1 MKKILLAW
9 MLLASLLL
17 AQKITQIKF
26 VGLAHLSPSMAK
38 EVAGIRVGDPMDP
51 ELIDDSIKNFYEQG
65 YFKDVWV
72 EKKGGTLI
80 YHFDEKPAIANVQI
94 KGYGSGDD
102 GKKLLE
108 GIGLKKGDLYD
119 ESKIERAK
127 KTLNEKLEAKGSYD
141 SVVEVSVKDVGENA
155 KSVVFDVNKG
165 EKIKIKKLN
174 FIGAKELSKSELE
187 TGIVNQERDL
197 LGWIPFYFHS
207 GEVKVDQLEYDA
219 YRVKETYMK
228 HGYLDAQVSKPLLR
242 VDYSSYSAE
251 VDYQIKEG
259 PQYRISQVS
268 VSQSVPGLNTEEL
281 TSKIKLK
288 SGRIFSISK
297 MRKDMK
303 MLEEAAGNL
312 GYAYAKASPNMHKDP
327 EKKTVSIQYQLKA
340 GNKVTIND
348 VLISGNDTTKDRV
361 IRRYIY
367 LAPGDLF
374 NATDL
379 KDSKSAL
386 GRTGFFEA
394 VDIQSQRVSD
404 DKINLL
410 VKVKETSTGTIS
422 AGGGYGSYE
431 GLMVN
436 ASISDKNL
444 FGTGLNTTLG
454 FELSKI
460 SKNYN
465 LSFVN
470 PRVWDS
476 MYSLGLSLYKR
487 EYEYNY
493 ETSDGYKVDTL
504 GGSLNAGREFMR
516 HFYGSIGVGYVDNQ
530 SVYSESYLNNSLSN
544 FYNDQYKKASGF
556 ASLKFDNTDDYYL
569 PREGFIAAA
578 NAEFAQMDGDLTP
591 ENAVGQYTTDINGDP
606 IYGRGYDAFDSFT
619 KVNARFGAY
628 YGINDWIDYDAIF
641 RFKARYTKIISQDD
655 QYIPIAERLFMGGI
669 GSVRGFNPYSLSPTV
684 TDPVSGYDSRIGGTE
699 RASATI
705 EASIP
710 LSEAAKMRLAFFYD
724 YGVIKTDPVRARQLV
739 PGQDR
744 YVDFNDPS
752 VSITGDS
759 LTRSSTGVVIEWQ
772 SAFGPI
778 NLVFAYPIDIEDYDQ
793 KATFEFSMGSK
804 F

>member
-1 MKKILLAW
+1 MGIKKIVLAW
-9 MLLASLLL
+9 MLLSSLLL
-17 AQKITQIKF
+17 AQKVTQIKF

-38 EVAGIRVGDPMDP
+38 EVAGIRVGDQMDS
-51 ELIDDSIKNFYEQG
+51 ELIDDSIKNFFEQG

-72 EKKGGTLI
+72 DRKGGTLI

-102 GKKLLE
+102 GKELLA

-119 ESKIERAK
+119 ESKVEQAK
-127 KTLNEKLEAKGSYD
+127 KTLNAKLEAKGSYD
-141 SVVEVSVKDVGENA
+141 SVVEVTTKDIGQNA
-155 KSVVFDVNKG
+155 KSVIFDVNKG

-174 FIGAKELSKSELE
+174 FIGADQLSQSELE
-187 TGIVNQERDL
+187 TGIVNQEEDL
-197 LGWIPFYFHS
+197 LGWIPFYFNS

-228 HGYLDAQVSKPLLR
+228 HGYLDATVSKPLMR

-259 PQYRISQVS
+259 PQYRISKVS
-268 VSQSVPGLNTEEL
+268 VSQSVPGLDTAEL
-281 TSKIKLK
+281 MGDLMLK

-312 GYAYAKASPNMHKDP
+312 GYAYAKASPDMHKDP
-327 EKKTVSIQYQLKA
+327 EKAVVSIQYNLKA

-367 LAPGDLF
+367 LAPGDKF

-379 KDSKSAL
+379 RDSKSAL

-444 FGTGLNTTLG
+444 FGSGLNSTLG
-454 FELSKI
+454 FEISKI

-476 MYSLGLSLYKR
+476 RYSLGLSFYKR
-487 EYEYNY
+487 DYEYIDY
-493 ETSDGYKVDTL
+493 TQDQL
-504 GGSLNAGREFMR
+504 GGSLNAGREFLR
-516 HFYGSIGVGYVDNQ
+516 HFYGSVGIGYVSNDSFYNDDYIAPIGGID
-530 SVYSESYLNNSLSN
+530 VN
-544 FYNDQYKKASGF
+544 FYNDQYNKTSGF
-556 ASLKFDNTDDYYL
+556 LSLKFDNTDDYYM
-569 PREGFIAAA
+569 PREGFIAAI
-578 NAEFAQMDGDLTP
+578 NAEYAQMDGDMIQ
-591 ENAVGQYTTDINGDP
+591 ENLD
-606 IYGRGYDAFDSFT
+606 RGYTEFDDFT

-628 YGINDWIDYDAIF
+628 YGINDWIDYDLIF
-641 RFKARYTKIISQDD
+641 RFKARYTKIISQNDE
-655 QYIPIAERLFMGGI
+655 YIPIAEKLFMGGI
-669 GSVRGFNPYSLSPTV
+669 GSVRGYNPYSLSPDV
-684 TDPVSGYDSRIGGTE
+684 LGSRIGGTE
-699 RASATI
+699 RASGTV
-705 EASIP
+705 EASVP

-724 YGVIKTDPVRARQLV
+724 YGVIKTDPIRTAT
-739 PGQDR
+739 GF
-744 YVDFNDPS
+744 VDFNDPT
-752 VSITGDS
+752 VSIAGDNIA
-759 LTRSSTGVVIEWQ
+759 RSSTGVVVEWQ

-778 NLVFAYPIDIEDYDQ
+778 NLVFSYPLDDEEYDQ
-793 KATFEFSMGSK
+793 TATFEFSMGSK

>member
-1 MKKILLAW
+1 MI
-9 MLLASLLL
+9 LASLLV
-17 AQKITQIKF
+17 AQKVTQIKF
-26 VGLAHLSPSMAK
+26 VGLAHLSSSMAK
-38 EVAGIRVGDPMDP
+38 EVAGIHVGDTMDA

-72 EKKGGTLI
+72 DKKGGTLI

-119 ESKIERAK
+119 ESKVNQAK
-127 KTLNEKLEAKGSYD
+127 KTLNAKIEAKGSYD
-141 SVVEVSVKDVGENA
+141 SVVEVSTKKVGSNA
-155 KSVVFDVNKG
+155 IAIVFDVNKG

-174 FIGAKELSKSELE
+174 FIGASALSQGELE
-187 TGIVNQERDL
+187 TGIVNQEEDL
-197 LGWIPFYFHS
+197 LGWIPFYFNS
-207 GEVKVDQLEYDA
+207 GEVKVDQLEYDS

-228 HGYLDAQVSKPLLR
+228 HGYLDAKVSKPLMR

-251 VDYQIKEG
+251 IDYQIKEG
-259 PQYRISQVS
+259 PQYRVSKVS
-268 VSQSVPGLNTEEL
+268 VSQSVPGLDSAEL
-281 TSKIKLK
+281 TGKLKLK

-303 MLEEAAGNL
+303 MLEDAAGDL
-312 GYAYAKASPNMHKDP
+312 GYAYAKASPNMHKEP
-327 EKKTVSIQYQLKA
+327 EKKVVSVQYELKA

-367 LAPGDLF
+367 LAPGDKYS
-374 NATDL
+374 ATDL
-379 KDSKSAL
+379 RDSKSAL

-394 VDIQSQRVSD
+394 VDIQSQRVTD

-454 FELSKI
+454 FEVSKI

-476 MYSLGLSLYKR
+476 MYSLGFSIYKR

-493 ETSDGYKVDTL
+493 ESINNDGYKTDQL
-504 GGSLNAGREFMR
+504 GGSLNAGREFLR

-530 SVYSESYLNNSLSN
+530 SEYSDGYLNSQIGLDNQ
-544 FYNDQYKKASGF
+544 FYNDKYSKASGF
-556 ASLKFDNTDDYYL
+556 LSVKFDNTDDFYM
-569 PREGFIAAA
+569 PREGFIAAV
-578 NAEFAQMDGDLTP
+578 NAELAQMDGDL
-591 ENAVGQYTTDINGDP
+591 EQVNID
-606 IYGRGYDAFDSFT
+606 RGYTDFDNFT

-628 YGINDWIDYDAIF
+628 YGINDWVDYDLIF

-655 QYIPIAERLFMGGI
+655 QYIPIAEKLFMGGI
-669 GSVRGFNPYSLSPTV
+669 GSVRGFNPYSLSPDV
-684 TDPVSGYDSRIGGTE
+684 LGSRIGGTE
-699 RASATI
+699 RASGTV

-724 YGVIKTDPVRARQLV
+724 YGVIKTDPVRNAD
-739 PGQDR
+739 GTGF
-744 YVDFNDPS
+744 VDFNDPKTS
-752 VSITGDS
+752 LYGDNIA
-759 LTRSSTGVVIEWQ
+759 RSSTGVVVEWQ

-778 NLVFAYPIDIEDYDQ
+778 NLVFSYPLDDEEFDQ
-793 KATFEFSMGSK
+793 TAAFEFSMGSK